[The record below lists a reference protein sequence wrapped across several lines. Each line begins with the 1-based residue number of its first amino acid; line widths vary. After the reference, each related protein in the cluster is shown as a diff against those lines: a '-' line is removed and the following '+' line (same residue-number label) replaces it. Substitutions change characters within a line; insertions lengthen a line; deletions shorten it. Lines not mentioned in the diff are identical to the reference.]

1 MNAMSMTKTNAN
13 KQIAAR
19 HENVGERH
27 GLALPIELEEG
38 APPQLAQSAMAVI
51 SGLVIL
57 LLVWANIAQVRET
70 IGIHQQSIV
79 FRYAPQYVFPLFISH
94 LLFPVRLLS

>member
-1 MNAMSMTKTNAN
+1 MTKTNAN

-57 LLVWANIAQVRET
+57 LLVWANIAQVREL
-70 IGIHQQSIV
+70 SI
-79 FRYAPQYVFPLFISH
+79 ATG
-94 LLFPVRLLS
+94 